1 MATEHAKRTK
11 ETKDE
16 KFVRLAERRV
26 NLVLERLSMLGQL
39 ADRKNYAYTDAQVAK
54 IFRAIE
60 SEVRATKSRFK
71 EGGTNRKRFTL

>member
-1 MATEHAKRTK
+1 MATDQAKRTM

-26 NLVLERLSMLGQL
+26 NLVLERLAMLGQL
-39 ADRKNYAYTDAQVAK
+39 SDRKNYAYTDAQVSK

-60 SEVRATKSRFK
+60 SEVRATKTRFK
-71 EGGTNRKRFTL
+71 DGGTSRKRFTL